1 MVGNS
6 SSGLLEAP
14 SFALP
19 VVNIGNRQ
27 KGRLR
32 AGNVIDVPQFDA
44 SDIIAAIRQAT
55 SPEFKA
61 KAAGDEHFFGDG
73 HASEKLL
80 SLITNTPL
88 DERLLGKTFHD
99 LKQP

>member
-32 AGNVIDVPQFDA
+32 AGNVLDVPFDA
-44 SDIIAAIRQAT
+44 TQIAKAIRKAV
-55 SPEFKA
+55 SPEFRA
-61 KAAGDEHFFGDG
+61 TCRGYEHFFGDG
-73 HASEKLL
+73 HAAEKIVELIL
-80 SLITNTPL
+80 SRSN
-88 DERLLGKTFHD
+88 DVRLLDKTFHN
-99 LKQP
+99 LKP